1 MAHNLGIT
9 KILFTIKIDSNVR
22 RLGVEKQGVLGGDR
36 GARARRWASAAWSR
50 ARRARGRA
58 RGGRR
63 ARSGTTSR
71 TGPKDVV
78 VHALR
83 AFEGR

>member
-1 MAHNLGIT
+1 ML
-9 KILFTIKIDSNVR
+9 
-22 RLGVEKQGVLGGDR
+22 R
-36 GARARRWASAAWSR
+36 GECGAWSRRWASAAWSR